1 MLHATYTTAM
11 SRRDLAHNLIT
22 TIAAKQAE
30 GRHKKEVERSRRC
43 KKVQEGATG
52 AKVNF

>member
-22 TIAAKQAE
+22 TLQNKQKE
-30 GRHKKEVERSRRC
+30 KNKKEVEGSRRWQ
-43 KKVQEGATG
+43 KVPL
-52 AKVNF
+52 VPR